1 MFCIKQNNKNH
12 NNIVFF
18 SFFFVNLNKC
28 SFEQYYG
35 LKSIVKIQVG
45 IFGMFSFLPMCV
57 QNSTW
62 GRRENTRKEKTFIIF
77 LHHCHRSII
86 ISQTIPSRVMVFKY
100 PCYFSIDLLLQL
112 QAKGNILYF
121 FPTGIKHSI
130 KMCLYFCHFSNK
142 TEKIPQYIMRR
153 LVYSCPK
160 YNDKLIES
168 PRMSSIKMSTIYV
181 NLPEDHMFKHTPFEK
196 KKYIS
201 NTEEYLFFYT
211 DDDYFSN
218 CGHFT
223 IQFKK

>member
-1 MFCIKQNNKNH
+1 M
-12 NNIVFF
+12 
-18 SFFFVNLNKC
+18 
-28 SFEQYYG
+28 
-35 LKSIVKIQVG
+35 G

-77 LHHCHRSII
+77 QHHCRRSII

-100 PCYFSIDLLLQL
+100 PCYFSIDLLLPAPGKRQHF
-112 QAKGNILYF
+112 ISF

-168 PRMSSIKMSTIYV
+168 PRMSNIKMSTIYV
-181 NLPEDHMFKHTPFEK
+181 NLPENHMFKHTTPFEK
-196 KKYIS
+196 KIYVTQR
-201 NTEEYLFFYT
+201 NT
-211 DDDYFSN
+211 
-218 CGHFT
+218 
-223 IQFKK
+223 

>member
-1 MFCIKQNNKNH
+1 
-12 NNIVFF
+12 
-18 SFFFVNLNKC
+18 
-28 SFEQYYG
+28 
-35 LKSIVKIQVG
+35 
-45 IFGMFSFLPMCV
+45 MFSFLPMCV

-62 GRRENTRKEKTFIIF
+62 GGKIQEKKKHSSSSNIIVVDPLLFRKQF
-77 LHHCHRSII
+77 
-86 ISQTIPSRVMVFKY
+86 PRVMVFKY
-100 PCYFSIDLLLQL
+100 PCYFSIDLLLPAPGKRQHF
-112 QAKGNILYF
+112 ISF

-168 PRMSSIKMSTIYV
+168 PRMSNIKMSTIYV

-223 IQFKK
+223 I